1 MKKTQQTF
9 NDGDTIFR
17 EGEPS
22 DKAFEIVSGN
32 VEISKRGDDGEVRL
46 ALLGAGEMF
55 GEMGV
60 LDDGQRS
67 ATAKAVGT
75 VTAFVISRDD
85 FLAGVRGKPELALN
99 VMANLTRR
107 LRGADEML
115 TGAKGP
121 AGAAPRPQTL
131 PAEAGDGGSAPAP
144 SGLWTRLLGWKGMG
158 RLEKIRVQVAP
169 LIGEGGDEHALRVVQ
184 ALEKRKGIR
193 VKAVK
198 KGLKIDPGTDSGDLD
213 EKTAVAARRVLAKTE
228 SDILIWGDVPAPGL
242 TMHLKFVS
250 FATRSEDTPGAFG
263 PGNILALPVEF
274 GGEVAN
280 FLHAVTLA
288 ATVPK
293 SESKAAALARD
304 LPLALDRA
312 RAVLDAVPGDLTR
325 RERGNFHLCYANALT
340 RVAVQRGDLGLYQRA
355 AEAYKACLAIL
366 TEDDSALEWA
376 LVHKNLGSVLQ
387 AVAERTD
394 DKEALGEAA
403 DMLRASL
410 KVLTKEDQPLA
421 WAASQNRLGEALYRL
436 DFESGDIEML
446 KHALGAYQAALQVY
460 TRAKMP
466 LQWAEVMNN
475 FAQVTQVLGEQLK
488 SPEALEKAADACRSA
503 LEVRTK
509 AETPL
514 LWAATQNNLGSAL
527 FLLAKMTK
535 NVTHLEG
542 AQEAFDLASGFYK
555 ARGMDRMAAIT
566 EKNLSHVNQMLTRA
580 PAKGPPKMSWEKAAP
595 EDADGGEPAAVAPPR
610 DGK

>member
-1 MKKTQQTF
+1 MKKAQQTF

-17 EGEPS
+17 EGEAS
-22 DKAFEIVSGN
+22 DRAFEIVSGN
-32 VEISKRGDDGEVRL
+32 IEIVKRGDDGDVRL
-46 ALLGAGEMF
+46 ALLGAGEIF

-60 LDDGQRS
+60 LDDGKRS
-67 ATAKAVGT
+67 ATAKAVGP
-75 VTAFVISRDD
+75 VTAFVISRED
-85 FLAGVRGKPELALN
+85 FLAGIRDKPELALN
-99 VMANLTRR
+99 VMSNLTRR

-121 AGAAPRPQTL
+121 AAAGPQTL
-131 PAEAGDGGSAPAP
+131 PAKAGDGGSALAP
-144 SGLWTRLLGWKGMG
+144 SGLWTRLLDWKGMG

-169 LIGEGGDEHALRVVQ
+169 LIGEGGDKLTLLVVQ
-184 ALEKRKGIR
+184 ALERRQGIR

-198 KGLKIDPGTDSGDLD
+198 KALKIDPGTDSGDLD
-213 EKTAVAARRVLAKTE
+213 EKTEAAARRVLAKTG
-228 SDILIWGDVPAPGL
+228 SDIFIWGEVPPSGL
-242 TMHLKFVS
+242 AMHLKFVS
-250 FATRSEDTPGAFG
+250 FAAWSEDTPGVFG
-263 PGNILALPVEF
+263 PGNILPLPIKF
-274 GGEVAN
+274 GDEVGN
-280 FLHAVTLA
+280 FLYAITLA

-293 SESKAAALARD
+293 SESKAATLARD
-304 LPLALDRA
+304 LPLALDSA

-325 RERGNFHLCYANALT
+325 RERGNFHLGYANALT

-355 AEAYKACLAIL
+355 AEAYKTCLAIL

-376 LVHKNLGSVLQ
+376 LAHKNLGSVLQ

-410 KVLTKEDQPLA
+410 RVLTRESQPLA
-421 WAASQNRLGEALYRL
+421 WAATQNRLGEALYRL
-436 DFESGDIEML
+436 DFESGDTEML

-466 LQWAEVMNN
+466 LQWADVMNN

-488 SPEALEKAADACRSA
+488 TPEALEKAADACRSA

-514 LWAATQNNLGSAL
+514 LWAASQNNLGSAL

-535 NVTHLEG
+535 NAVPLEG
-542 AQEAFDLASGFYK
+542 AREAFDLATGFYK

-566 EKNLSHVNQMLTRA
+566 EKNLSHVNQMLA
-580 PAKGPPKMSWEKAAP
+580 QEPPKGPPRMSWEKAPP
-595 EDADGGEPAAVAPPR
+595 EDADGGKPAALPPPG
-610 DGK
+610 DGE

>member
-1 MKKTQQTF
+1 MKKAQQTF

-17 EGEPS
+17 EGEAS
-22 DKAFEIVSGN
+22 DRAFEIVSGN
-32 VEISKRGDDGEVRL
+32 IEIVKRGDDGDVRL
-46 ALLGAGEMF
+46 ALLGAGEIF

-60 LDDGQRS
+60 LDDGKRS
-67 ATAKAVGT
+67 ATAKAVGP
-75 VTAFVISRDD
+75 VTAFVISRED
-85 FLAGVRGKPELALN
+85 FLTGIRDKPELALN
-99 VMANLTRR
+99 VMSNLTRR

-121 AGAAPRPQTL
+121 AAAGPQTL
-131 PAEAGDGGSAPAP
+131 PAKAGDGGSAPAP
-144 SGLWTRLLGWKGMG
+144 SGLWTRLLDWKGMG

-169 LIGEGGDEHALRVVQ
+169 LIGEGGDKLTLLVVQ
-184 ALEKRKGIR
+184 ALERRQGIR

-198 KGLKIDPGTDSGDLD
+198 KALKIDPGTDSGDLD
-213 EKTAVAARRVLAKTE
+213 EKTEAAARRVLAKTG
-228 SDILIWGDVPAPGL
+228 SDIFIWGEVPPSGL
-242 TMHLKFVS
+242 AMHLKFVS
-250 FATRSEDTPGAFG
+250 FAAWSEDTPGVFG
-263 PGNILALPVEF
+263 PGNILPLPIKF
-274 GGEVAN
+274 GDEVGN
-280 FLHAVTLA
+280 FLYAITLA

-293 SESKAAALARD
+293 SESKAATLARD
-304 LPLALDRA
+304 LPLALDSA

-325 RERGNFHLCYANALT
+325 RERGNFHLGYANALT

-355 AEAYKACLAIL
+355 AEAYKTCLAIL

-376 LVHKNLGSVLQ
+376 LAHKNLGSVLQ

-410 KVLTKEDQPLA
+410 RVLTRESQPLA
-421 WAASQNRLGEALYRL
+421 WAATQNRLGEALYRL
-436 DFESGDIEML
+436 DFESGDTEML

-466 LQWAEVMNN
+466 LQWADVMNN

-514 LWAATQNNLGSAL
+514 LWAASQNNLGSAL

-535 NVTHLEG
+535 NAVPLEG
-542 AQEAFDLASGFYK
+542 AREAFDLATGFYK

-566 EKNLSHVNQMLTRA
+566 EKNLSHVNQMLA
-580 PAKGPPKMSWEKAAP
+580 QEPPKGPPRMSWEKAPP
-595 EDADGGEPAAVAPPR
+595 EDADGGKPAALPPPG
-610 DGK
+610 DGE

>member
-1 MKKTQQTF
+1 MKKAQQTF

-17 EGEPS
+17 EGDPS
-22 DKAFEIVSGN
+22 DRAFEIVSGK
-32 VEISKRGDDGEVRL
+32 VEIAKQGDDGEVRL
-46 ALLGAGEMF
+46 ALLGPGEMF
-55 GEMGV
+55 GEMGA
-60 LDDGQRS
+60 LDEGKRS
-67 ATAKAVGT
+67 ATAKAVGP
-75 VTAFVISRDD
+75 VTAFVISRED
-85 FLAGVRGKPELALN
+85 FLAGVRDKPELALS

-107 LRGADEML
+107 LRSADEML

-121 AGAAPRPQTL
+121 QAATAATAAAARPQAL
-131 PAEAGDGGSAPAP
+131 PAEAGEGGSTSAP
-144 SGLWTRLLGWKGMG
+144 SGLWTRLVGWKGKG
-158 RLEKIRVQVAP
+158 KLENIRVQVAP
-169 LIGEGGDEHALRVVQ
+169 LIGEGGEKLALRVVQ

-198 KGLKIDPGTDSGDLD
+198 KALKIDPETDSGDLD
-213 EKTAVAARRVLAKTE
+213 EKTAAAARRVLTKTE
-228 SDILIWGDVPAPGL
+228 SDILIWGEVPPPGL
-242 TMHLKFVS
+242 AMHLKFVS
-250 FATRSEDTPGAFG
+250 FATRSADTPGAFS
-263 PGNILALPVEF
+263 PSSVLALPIEF

-293 SESKAAALARD
+293 SKAKAATLTRD
-304 LPLALDRA
+304 LPLALDSA
-312 RAVLDAVPGDLTR
+312 RAVLDAIPGDLTR
-325 RERGNFHLCYANALT
+325 RERGKFHLCYANALT
-340 RVAVQRGDLGLYQRA
+340 RVAVQRGDLGLYQGA

-366 TEDDSALEWA
+366 TEDDSVFEWA
-376 LVHKNLGSVLQ
+376 FAHKNLGSVLQ
-387 AVAERTD
+387 AVAERTN

-403 DMLRASL
+403 DMLRAAL

-421 WAASQNRLGEALYRL
+421 WAATQNRLGEALYRL

-488 SPEALEKAADACRSA
+488 SPEALEKAADACRAA

-509 AETPL
+509 SDTPL

-535 NVTHLEG
+535 NVTPLEG
-542 AQEAFDLASGFYK
+542 AREAFDLASSFYR

-566 EKNLSHVNQMLTRA
+566 EKNLSHVNQMLGPG
-580 PAKGPPKMSWEKAAP
+580 PAKGPPRMS
-595 EDADGGEPAAVAPPR
+595 
-610 DGK
+610 